1 MASEEKQQIQF
12 EVWDTKQIGNDTSNI
27 RTYVIMQSHGHRI
40 RVLAATLWPIGIGL
54 KITGTKYVDICLE
67 IGPIYWMFGIGRKV

>member
-1 MASEEKQQIQF
+1 
-12 EVWDTKQIGNDTSNI
+12 
-27 RTYVIMQSHGHRI
+27 MQSHGHRI
-40 RVLAATLWPIGIGL
+40 RVLAATLWPVGIEL